1 MLGVTSAQVNRNIEI
16 LMPIASDV
24 WGGWRLIFFKYCLK
38 GALNGASH
46 EGELLGRS
54 VPAFNKP
61 AQPRRSN
68 PLRPNKQSYCLSE
81 TTTLWIACPS
91 ASLPLKVEVRVF
103 PSLETVEVTV
113 IVTWPPF
120 FIVDS
125 IVLASIRFTETV
137 SA

>member
-1 MLGVTSAQVNRNIEI
+1 MDGEVDSSSIALFRTSWSGPKV
-16 LMPIASDV
+16 DF
-24 WGGWRLIFFKYCLK
+24 WD
-38 GALNGASH
+38 GASWSIQKRV
-46 EGELLGRS
+46 GQTFLS
-54 VPAFNKP
+54 VPYISVDLVLP
-61 AQPRRSN
+61 GPRVKSN
-68 PLRPNKQSYCLSE
+68 SAIQAVYCLSE
-81 TTTLWIACPS
+81 TTTLWTACPS